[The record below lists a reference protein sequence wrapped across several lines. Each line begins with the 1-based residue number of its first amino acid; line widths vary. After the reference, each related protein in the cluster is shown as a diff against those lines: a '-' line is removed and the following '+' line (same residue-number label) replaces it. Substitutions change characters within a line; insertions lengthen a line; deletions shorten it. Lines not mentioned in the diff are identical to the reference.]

1 METCHGEVFSEAVR
15 AVMER
20 GGRQIVAVGVNC
32 TNPEYVEVSPE
43 FSGQGV
49 KFRIVN
55 SVLLL

>member
-1 METCHGEVFSEAVR
+1 
-15 AVMER
+15 MER